1 MNEKYTFKFT
11 QAEVKE
17 IGKEVRNHKKGIALQ
32 LCFVVIFVG
41 LLFLSFISHFIS
53 DIMQGIF
60 IGVLV
65 VYILILSWSY
75 VQNRKLK
82 KFNSERISGSTYE
95 YEFFEDYVRANISDG
110 TSTRTVNMKYSDIMS
125 VKNCDTLYRI
135 EYDNMYYFLRKKD
148 LIPNAKIKNI

>member
-17 IGKEVRNHKKGIALQ
+17 IGREVTNHKKGITLQ
-32 LCFVVIFVG
+32 VCLVVIFAG
-41 LLFLSFISHFIS
+41 LLFLSVISNFIS

-60 IGVLV
+60 IGALV

-82 KFNSERISGSTYE
+82 KFNSERIAGSTQGQDRGR
-95 YEFFEDYVRANISDG
+95 FYV
-110 TSTRTVNMKYSDIMS
+110 
-125 VKNCDTLYRI
+125 L
-135 EYDNMYYFLRKKD
+135 F
-148 LIPNAKIKNI
+148 

>member
-17 IGKEVRNHKKGIALQ
+17 IGREVTNHKKGITLQ
-32 LCFVVIFVG
+32 VCLVVIFAG
-41 LLFLSFISHFIS
+41 LLFLSVISNFIS

-60 IGVLV
+60 IGALV

-82 KFNSERISGSTYE
+82 KFNSERIAGSTYE
-95 YEFFEDYVRANISDG
+95 YEFFEDYILVNINDG
-110 TSTRTVNMKYSDIMS
+110 TSTRTVNIKYSDIAS

-135 EYDNMYYFLRKKD
+135 EYENLYYFLRKKD
-148 LIPNAKIKNI
+148 LIPDAKIKNI